1 MKVQPALP
9 SLNSKAGNICQNTH
23 HHYEYKNNDNNCVEL
38 VLMNLF
44 FRQRSN
50 IGTYFML
57 ILEPCKEDARIGGS
71 SMLLVP
77 LVPNFGFGIL
87 RLETEDS
94 RNWMD
99 IKFEYTKREEQ

>member
-1 MKVQPALP
+1 
-9 SLNSKAGNICQNTH
+9 
-23 HHYEYKNNDNNCVEL
+23 
-38 VLMNLF
+38 MNLF

-57 ILEPCKEDARIGGS
+57 ILEPCKEDAEIGGS

-99 IKFEYTKREEQ
+99 IKFEYTKREGKTIIDLHNWESEGFSISREYVLYVACNYKLIFFYP